1 MTGAGT
7 TRPVL
12 FLDDGGVM
20 NDDRLRGLQWQ
31 RLVAEFFA
39 PRLGGTQ
46 EAWSEAN
53 RIVISRLLEPAAWQA
68 RLQAAPDYR
77 SFDYHYQLDWL
88 RTMCELVHVP
98 LPAEE
103 ACYHLALEATAAI
116 TRRVQ
121 AAFPGASE
129 TIRLLHRQG
138 YLLYTASGEPSRDL
152 ANYLWGMGVH
162 TCFQRLYG
170 PDLIET
176 FKAGPAYY
184 ERIFADAG
192 VDPQAA
198 VVVDNSL
205 QALAWARQAGARTV
219 LIGTGPSTQ
228 EEAAVWSAS
237 LAELPAIMDRL
248 A

>member
-1 MTGAGT
+1 M

-20 NDDRLRGLQWQ
+20 NNNRRRGRQWQ

-39 PRLGGTQ
+39 PRLGGTPQ
-46 EAWSEAN
+46 ARSRAN
-53 RIVISRLLEPAAWQA
+53 RIVSSRLLEPAAWQA
-68 RLQAAPDYR
+68 RVQAAPDYR
-77 SFDYHYQLDWL
+77 TFDYRYQLDWL
-88 RTMCELVHVP
+88 HTMGELVAVP

-103 ACYHLALEATAAI
+103 ACYQLALEATAAI

-129 TIRLLHRQG
+129 AIRRLHRQG
-138 YLLYTASGEPSRDL
+138 YLLYTASGEPSTDV
-152 ANYLWGMGVH
+152 ANYLWGMGVRA
-162 TCFQRLYG
+162 CFQRLYG

-184 ERIFADAG
+184 ERVFADAG

-198 VVVDNSL
+198 VVVDDSL

-219 LIGTGPSTQ
+219 LMGTRPLAQ
-228 EEAAVWSAS
+228 EEAAMWSAS

-248 A
+248 E